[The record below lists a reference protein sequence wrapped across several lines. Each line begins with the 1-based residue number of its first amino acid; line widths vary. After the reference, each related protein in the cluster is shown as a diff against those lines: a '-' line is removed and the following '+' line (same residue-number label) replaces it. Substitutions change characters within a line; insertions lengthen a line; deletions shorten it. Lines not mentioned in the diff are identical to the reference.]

1 MIINNFHKNNP
12 FIFSYKLH
20 KLWKQWRTYDTT
32 N

>member
-12 FIFSYKLH
+12 FIFDYTLH